1 MWSLCL
7 HLRECII
14 CWIDG
19 VLQRGNAVSFLTI
32 CDTSCTTVKCNATD
46 HNIPHERERESGK
59 NVQCGNAHN
68 VCNNE
73 RGESISGECIHF
85 PFPFPLPPA
94 MHSGISRPREQGA
107 PADILASSSQPLLKG
122 LLSFSFFRTFALD
135 IETKSDRK
143 SWLELL
149 VCPPQYGP
157 FIFQPWLAPPPNPQ
171 LLVNIGHS
179 CWKHQHCLANIN
191 VEEKIQ
197 EWKYMRLY
205 VPQITVDKV
214 KYFRIFHCPQFV
226 FNKVYIVSAVTT
238 PHICHNH
245 HNRWLCKSFESSVKV

>member
-1 MWSLCL
+1 MQL
-7 HLRECII
+7 
-14 CWIDG
+14 
-19 VLQRGNAVSFLTI
+19 LTI
-32 CDTSCTTVKCNATD
+32 FPT
-46 HNIPHERERESGK
+46 RERESGK

-107 PADILASSSQPLLKG
+107 PADILASRSQPLFKD

-157 FIFQPWLAPPPNPQ
+157 FIFQPWLAPPPTKPPAAREYWSQ
-171 LLVNIGHS
+171 LL
-179 CWKHQHCLANIN
+179 KA
-191 VEEKIQ
+191 
-197 EWKYMRLY
+197 
-205 VPQITVDKV
+205 
-214 KYFRIFHCPQFV
+214 
-226 FNKVYIVSAVTT
+226 SAL
-238 PHICHNH
+238 PC
-245 HNRWLCKSFESSVKV
+245 